1 MAASVVI
8 GAAVWFYFL
17 TQSSKAQAYVPTIL
31 IGIGMSATFVVA
43 LAFLTELIGDN
54 KVIVRCSLNIS
65 LICFLFWSCTANL
78 TDTNIT
84 GNIEAPCL
92 VQNISYL
99 FIQFLFC
106 FCFYISFISLE
117 LRMKRRENGWNFF
130 DMHLH
135 SACVNNARHCI

>member
-54 KVIVRCSLNIS
+54 KVVVRRSLNIS
-65 LICFLFWSCTANL
+65 LICFLFCTANL

-84 GNIEAPCL
+84 GKIEAPCL
-92 VQNISYL
+92 VRNISYL
-99 FIQFLFC
+99 FIQFF
-106 FCFYISFISLE
+106 FVFVFIFLSLVSSYE
-117 LRMKRRENGWNFF
+117 
-130 DMHLH
+130 
-135 SACVNNARHCI
+135 